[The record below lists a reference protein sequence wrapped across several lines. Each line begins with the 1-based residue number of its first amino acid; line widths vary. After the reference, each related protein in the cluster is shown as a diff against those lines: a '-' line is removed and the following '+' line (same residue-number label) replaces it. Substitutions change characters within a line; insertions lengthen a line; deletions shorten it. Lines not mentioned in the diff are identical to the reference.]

1 MKQKHIIW
9 VIALIGIILISGCA
23 QNKVE
28 IIGGGTLPSEPPLY
42 VCGSAEVLAVVI
54 TPFHTIHGGAFM
66 TINLSDI
73 YSYKTGNSTKQ
84 LADKGDL
91 IDLAINGEED
101 YSGYSKCPQPECP
114 PQVEGQPALPC
125 KVVLCNLTDEQ
136 KFGSWNS
143 YKLKEGNVIKLSIQG
158 KAAGE
163 GSCDPDRFPN
173 FRERLY
179 WVTEDSE
186 IVIVGGI

>member
-1 MKQKHIIW
+1 MNKSI
-9 VIALIGIILISGCA
+9 VLIGLVLGMMFISGCA
-23 QNKVE
+23 QKAD
-28 IIGGGTLPSEPPLY
+28 GGKLSMPMPPGF

-73 YSYKTGNSTKQ
+73 YNYKTSNSTKQ

-101 YSGYSKCPQPECP
+101 YSKCPQPECP
-114 PQVEGQPALPC
+114 EKTGPGGIKLPC
-125 KVVLCNLTDEQ
+125 EVQLCNLTDEQ

-143 YKLKEGNVIKLSIQG
+143 YKLKEGDVIKLSIQG

-163 GSCDPDRFPN
+163 GSCDPDRFPK
-173 FRERLY
+173 RLY
-179 WVTEDSE
+179 WVAEDSRIIMSE
-186 IVIVGGI
+186 N